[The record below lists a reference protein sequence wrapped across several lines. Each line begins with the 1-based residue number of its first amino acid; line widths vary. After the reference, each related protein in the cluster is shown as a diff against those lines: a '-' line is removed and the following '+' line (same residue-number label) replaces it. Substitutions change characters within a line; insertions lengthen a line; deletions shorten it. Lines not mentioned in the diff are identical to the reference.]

1 MKSAKE
7 EIEKAKKDELF
18 EYTIDIIQENFY
30 DEMMTNL
37 NKVEDPDRYFNQY
50 YGYTKIGNPYFDKG
64 SRQLS
69 YYVETIA
76 ANSKRQHINT
86 IFWK

>member
-1 MKSAKE
+1 MFLDITLCAPKENLLNLNFDYMKSAKE

-37 NKVEDPDRYFNQY
+37 NKVEDPDRYFN
-50 YGYTKIGNPYFDKG
+50 
-64 SRQLS
+64 
-69 YYVETIA
+69 
-76 ANSKRQHINT
+76 
-86 IFWK
+86 